1 MRQTDERRA
10 ESTSMKRTPD
20 QVCGEARNIKVTVKP
35 LPEDKS
41 YVLIEGDQAAFHWLA
56 DLFAAHADF
65 DKDCGFQI
73 APNGPGNAF
82 FKKGSKLGVYLH
94 RLPCVEKKSSK

>member
-1 MRQTDERRA
+1 MN
-10 ESTSMKRTPD
+10 RTPD
-20 QVCGEARNIKVTVKP
+20 QVCGEARDIKFTVKS

-41 YVLIEGDQAAFHWLA
+41 YVLIEGNKAAFLWLS
-56 DLFAAHADF
+56 DLFAAHAEF

-73 APNGPGNAF
+73 APNGLGSAHF
-82 FKKGSKLGVYLH
+82 TKESKLGMYLH

>member
-1 MRQTDERRA
+1 
-10 ESTSMKRTPD
+10 MKKTPD
-20 QVCGEARNIKVTVKP
+20 QVCAEARNIKLTLKP
-35 LPEDKS
+35 LEDES
-41 YVLIEGDQAAFHWLA
+41 YVFIEGDKAAFHWLS

-65 DKDCGFQI
+65 DKDCGFQMG
-73 APNGPGNAF
+73 PNGPGNSF